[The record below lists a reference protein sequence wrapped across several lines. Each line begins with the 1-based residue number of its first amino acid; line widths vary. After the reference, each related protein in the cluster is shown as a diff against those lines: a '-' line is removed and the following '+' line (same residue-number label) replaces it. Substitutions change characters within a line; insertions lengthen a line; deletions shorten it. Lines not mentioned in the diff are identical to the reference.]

1 MMKSSAKPKY
11 PVNTIIKASNL
22 IGALGESNQELGI
35 KVLSERVGL
44 SASTTHRLLNTLT
57 SIGYVQRNP
66 ATHQYKLGIGLF
78 QIGARVLSQYG
89 MNPDVRTVL
98 EELAETT
105 GETAKL
111 GARFNGK
118 LVYLGLVE
126 SSNPLRFTGHIGSW
140 APLHC
145 TAMGKILLSTL
156 PRSEQEAII
165 TSILPLKKSTPN
177 TTTDKDKLLLLLDTV
192 RQTGYAIDDE
202 EFLVGSR
209 GIACPVANTQ
219 GQTATSVSISGP
231 SARLSQQTLLGY
243 LPSLERAAKKLSE
256 VTIL

>member
-1 MMKSSAKPKY
+1 MKKSNSKPKY
-11 PVNTIIKASNL
+11 PVNTIIKASTL
-22 IGALGESNQELGI
+22 IEALGESNQELGI
-35 KVLSERVGL
+35 KVLSHRVGL
-44 SASTTHRLLNTLT
+44 SASTTHRLLNTLV

-66 ATHQYKLGIGLF
+66 DTHQYKLGIGLF
-78 QIGARVLSQYG
+78 QIGVRVLGQYG
-89 MNPDVRTVL
+89 MNPDVRSVL

-126 SSNPLRFTGHIGSW
+126 SSNQLRFTGHIGSW

-145 TAMGKILLSTL
+145 TAMGKVLLSIL
-156 PRSEQEAII
+156 PRSEQEALI
-165 TSILPLKKSTPN
+165 TSLLPLKQSTPN
-177 TTTDKDKLLLLLDTV
+177 TTTNKEKLLDLLDTV
-192 RQTGYAIDDE
+192 HQSGYAIDDE

-209 GIACPVANTQ
+209 GIACPVMNMQ

-243 LPSLERAAKKLSE
+243 LPYLKKAAEKLLQ